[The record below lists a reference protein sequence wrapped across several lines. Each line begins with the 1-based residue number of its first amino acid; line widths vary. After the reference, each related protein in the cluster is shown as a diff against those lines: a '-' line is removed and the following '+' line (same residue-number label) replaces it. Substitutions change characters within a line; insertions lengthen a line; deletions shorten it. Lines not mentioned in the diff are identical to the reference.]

1 MGPTLGQWAAKPT
14 VRHLAS
20 DLQCKLAFDTAPV
33 SSKNASPVCLLGL
46 APVMEKIIK
55 RLGSRQI
62 YVELKRQIG
71 SGAFG
76 TDGRLPS
83 SRALALELGVS
94 RTTVTAAY
102 EQLIAE
108 GYASVSQGARPRV
121 ANTTFAR
128 REVPQHEARLPPTAL
143 SDYGERV
150 RGTPPWVDYFPSKRI
165 ADFRYGD
172 LKPSDFPVTAWKR
185 AMNAAMVS
193 QGDRLAY
200 DDPRGLRRLRLALQG
215 YLWRARNL
223 TCDIDQIIIVN
234 GSQQGLDLCA
244 RLLLNPGDPFVI
256 EEPCYAMARRIF
268 ASTGAKAVP
277 INVDDS
283 GLDTTRLAD
292 CQARLAYVTPSHQF
306 PLGSV
311 MSISRRQ
318 QLLEWAHRQN
328 ACVIEDDYDS
338 EYRYDIK
345 PPPPLHS
352 LNGGENVLYLG
363 TVSKTLSPLL
373 RLGYLV
379 VPDRLKEVFAAA
391 KQMSDRHSPLA
402 EQIALASIIEDGI
415 YEKHVRRVR
424 RSNGERRKVLLSA
437 LDRWFG
443 DRVIVSGADAGLHVV
458 ARFKDVPPRLENQ
471 FLEQAH
477 RVGVGIYPISALYA
491 CNSATAQMDGVGLV
505 MGYASLDVRRIER
518 GVELLHDVATA
529 CIGRV

>member
-1 MGPTLGQWAAKPT
+1 MTKT
-14 VRHLAS
+14 M
-20 DLQCKLAFDTAPV
+20 T
-33 SSKNASPVCLLGL
+33 
-46 APVMEKIIK
+46 
-55 RLGSRQI
+55 RLGARQI
-62 YVELKRQIG
+62 YDELKKQIS

-102 EQLIAE
+102 EQLTAE
-108 GYASVSQGARPRV
+108 GYTSVSQGARPRV
-121 ANTTFAR
+121 ANSVPAKG
-128 REVPQHEARLPPTAL
+128 EVLRSEARSPPTTL
-143 SDYGERV
+143 SHYGERL
-150 RGTPPWVDYFPSKRI
+150 REAAPWVDYLPSKRI

-185 AMNAAMVS
+185 AMNAAMTM

-215 YLWRARNL
+215 YLWRSRNV

-244 RLLLNPGDPFVI
+244 RLLLNPNDPFVI

-277 INVDDS
+277 IDVDDS
-283 GLDTTRLAD
+283 GLDTAKVAE
-292 CQARLAYVTPSHQF
+292 CKARLAYVTPSHQF
-306 PLGSV
+306 PLGSI

-318 QLLEWAHRQN
+318 QLLEWAQRQ
-328 ACVIEDDYDS
+328 AAYVIEDDYDS

-345 PPPPLHS
+345 PAPPLYS
-352 LNGGENVLYLG
+352 LNGGDNVLYVG

-379 VPDRLKEVFAAA
+379 VPKHLQDVFAAA
-391 KQMSDRHSPLA
+391 KQLTDRHSPLA

-424 RSNGERRKVLLSA
+424 RSNGERRQVLLSA
-437 LDRWFG
+437 LTQQFG

-458 ARFKDVPPRLENQ
+458 VHFKDIPLRCEGQ
-471 FLEQAH
+471 FIEEAG
-477 RVGVGIYPISALYA
+477 RVGVGIYPMSPLYA
-491 CNSATAQMDGVGLV
+491 RDSPAARMDAVGLV

-518 GVELLHDVATA
+518 GVELLADAANAVE
-529 CIGRV
+529 CR